1 VFAIPD
7 AGSTN
12 RMDREINIDSILA
25 LDAGIIRLKRSR
37 NSLLNIARVP
47 PEILGK
53 IFYLNVMPEFS
64 VTHFPEI
71 QAGSYNFLLVC
82 HRWFEVAR
90 CTPGLWSF
98 WGNSLEDWRRRYLCP
113 GTAPLDLVLNMY
125 GSENR
130 CGSLDEALRDVL
142 RDRAAH
148 DAIRTVHL
156 TGPEDLLATIIS
168 LLTPDG
174 EDIKH
179 SSIESIYFS
188 CVDASDFFA
197 RQRFPRLRD
206 LYFSWKLRISSWDDL
221 RSHTMGLTS
230 LSFFRGT
237 SPIPTASQVLSL
249 LAANPN
255 IRTLE
260 LSLEIEDD
268 GGRDSDL
275 RVPLRHLERLSLDG
289 NIWHVFSVL
298 HRLELPER
306 VDDTTLEFYGCTLK
320 EIREVIGPYIRDYLG
335 REDRLG
341 IFLSSDNS
349 LSLHASVI
357 GTRCHGA
364 DRLPQQSPP
373 RAEFSAELVEHVSW
387 GEKEKLY
394 TDILAF
400 LPRERV
406 VYFKTDLRMGVV
418 EELLI
423 AMDNVESLHLISP
436 VVSEGFML
444 PNPNGP
450 NAHKKLLPS
459 LQRLYLEQARTS
471 DCNWDPLIAYLA
483 HQTSGNQAI
492 SLNVSGDVLHICSGL
507 VKQIDDLVEEF
518 VYIPGPESGCPFKK
532 PRTNRSY
539 R

>member
-1 VFAIPD
+1 
-7 AGSTN
+7 
-12 RMDREINIDSILA
+12 MDRESNIDSILV
-25 LDAGIIRLKRSR
+25 LDAEIIRLKRSR

-90 CTPGLWSF
+90 CTPELWSF
-98 WGNSLEDWRRRYLCP
+98 WGNSLEDWGRRYLRS
-113 GTAPLDLVLNMY
+113 GTAPLDLVLNTY
-125 GSENR
+125 RSENR
-130 CGSLDEALRDVL
+130 SGSLDEALRDVL
-142 RDRAAH
+142 RDRTAH

-179 SSIESIYFS
+179 SSIKSIDLS

-197 RQRFPRLRD
+197 RQRFPKLRD
-206 LYFSWKLRISSWDDL
+206 LHLTRKLRISSWDHL
-221 RSHTMGLTS
+221 KSHTMGLTS
-230 LSFFRGT
+230 LSFFSDT
-237 SPIPTASQVLSL
+237 TPIPTASQILSL
-249 LAANPN
+249 LAVNPN

-260 LSLEIEDD
+260 LGLEIEDD
-268 GGRDSDL
+268 GGRDSTF
-275 RVPLRHLERLSLDG
+275 RVPLRHLEWLSLEG
-289 NIWHVFSVL
+289 NIHHVFSIL
-298 HRLELPER
+298 HRLELPEK
-306 VDDTTLEFYGCTLK
+306 VDDTTLEFYDCTLK
-320 EIREVIGPYIRDYLG
+320 EIREIIGPYIRDYLR

-341 IFLSSDNS
+341 ISLSSTDP
-349 LSLHASVI
+349 LSLHASAI
-357 GTRCHGA
+357 GTRRHGP
-364 DRLPQQSPP
+364 DRLPQQGPP
-373 RAEFSAELVEHVSW
+373 RAKFLATLAEYVSRD
-387 GEKEKLY
+387 EQEKLY

-400 LPRERV
+400 FPRERV
-406 VYFKTDLRMGVV
+406 VYFKTDLHMGVV

-423 AMDNVESLHLISP
+423 AMDNIESLHLISP
-436 VVSEGFML
+436 VVSEGFLL

-450 NAHKKLLPS
+450 NAHTKLLPS
-459 LQRLYLEQARTS
+459 LQLLYLEQARAS
-471 DCNWDPLIAYLA
+471 DWNWDPLITYLT

-492 SLNVSGDVLHICSGL
+492 SLSVSGDGLHICSGL

-518 VYIPGPESGCPFKK
+518 VYKPDPEGECPFEKR
-532 PRTNRSY
+532 RTNRNY